1 MVNEKQYLDKEGFDR
16 LVEHIKSS
24 DNKVAKKAIE
34 KVDSITSNGLVK
46 FISNNNEVVA
56 TAYMAASLSNEDEYY
71 YYGETIGLWD
81 ELEVSEESEEQ

>member
-1 MVNEKQYLDKEGFDR
+1 MANEKQYLDKEGFDK

-24 DNKVAKKAIE
+24 DNKVAE

-56 TAYMAASLSNEDEYY
+56 TAYIAAPSSNEDEYY

-81 ELEVSEESEEQ
+81 ELEVPKEDEEQ